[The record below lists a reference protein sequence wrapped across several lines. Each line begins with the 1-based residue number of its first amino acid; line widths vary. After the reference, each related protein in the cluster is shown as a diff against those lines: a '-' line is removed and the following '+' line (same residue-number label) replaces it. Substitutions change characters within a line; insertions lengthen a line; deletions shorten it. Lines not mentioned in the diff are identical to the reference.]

1 MSGKYCCPDKGYCL
15 YAAEYMTSL
24 LSALAAETEGV
35 KYSDDI
41 EYVHRC
47 RVATRRLR
55 AAMSVFEECFPK
67 KEFGEWL
74 KQIKGIT
81 GSLGEARDLDVQV
94 DFLKG
99 FLSSEEQQG
108 TKVFFI
114 AGDVAGKTNPANI
127 SETAIIPV
135 YPNDDSAIP
144 AASDSVV
151 SRIVNFFRH
160 IFSSGRDET
169 ETGPEDRPEDTAL
182 APGYNFRASDPY
194 TAGIE
199 CLITRLEQKRK
210 SIQPAVIKS
219 IESFEKSKTSE
230 KMGTYLRAM
239 IVEADLN
246 QTDIHSPYS
255 FEKAFYNITLAEEG
269 LYWYERFLKDP
280 SLVKRHHEMRISAKK
295 FRYTIETYS
304 GLYEGELKDQIKV
317 MKKLQDYLGDIHDC
331 DVWAAFLDDF
341 IVEERKRN
349 IEFFGNDRFF
359 MFVLPG
365 LNFLKENRISKRNEL
380 YTELLEYWDVMKK
393 EHFREE
399 LGSVISLPLQSSLNR
414 IIDSSPEDSPLHI
427 ALIGDVHANLPALEA
442 VLADAK
448 ERGASAIINTGDF
461 IGYGAFPDQTVS
473 KIRAEHIVSVIGNY
487 DLSVLKSKTKKKSLP
502 KNRQKRFAMEWAY
515 KELSDENR
523 RYLKLLPK
531 NLSLMVKGKSLYV
544 THGSPDSIKD
554 YINETTPDDLLR
566 SYISGTGADFI
577 ITGHTH
583 TQYAKK
589 IDETWFINT
598 GSVGRPDD
606 GDPRACYAMLS
617 LNPFSLYHV
626 RVPYDVERAVEEIY
640 KKNLPESF
648 ARIFREGKPLDIIM
662 HSD

>member
-1 MSGKYCCPDKGYCL
+1 M
-15 YAAEYMTSL
+15 
-24 LSALAAETEGV
+24 
-35 KYSDDI
+35 
-41 EYVHRC
+41 
-47 RVATRRLR
+47 
-55 AAMSVFEECFPK
+55 
-67 KEFGEWL
+67 
-74 KQIKGIT
+74 
-81 GSLGEARDLDVQV
+81 
-94 DFLKG
+94 
-99 FLSSEEQQG
+99 
-108 TKVFFI
+108 
-114 AGDVAGKTNPANI
+114 
-127 SETAIIPV
+127 
-135 YPNDDSAIP
+135 
-144 AASDSVV
+144 SVV

-160 IFSSGRDET
+160 IFSPGT
-169 ETGPEDRPEDTAL
+169 VEDKNGETAL
-182 APGYNFRASDPY
+182 APEYNFRASDPY

-210 SIQPAVIKS
+210 SIQPEVIKS
-219 IESFEKSKTSE
+219 IESFEKSKTAE

-317 MKKLQDYLGDIHDC
+317 MKKLQDYLGDMHDC

-341 IVEERKRN
+341 IDEERKRN

-365 LNFLKENRISKRNEL
+365 LNFLKENRISKRTEL
-380 YTELLEYWDVMKK
+380 YTKLLEYWDGMKK
-393 EHFREE
+393 EHFRED

-414 IIDSSPEDSPLHI
+414 IIDSSPEDSPIHI

-448 ERGASAIINTGDF
+448 ERGAAAVINTGDF

-473 KIRAEHIVSVIGNY
+473 KIRAEHIISVIGNY

-502 KNRQKRFAMEWAY
+502 KNRHKRFAMEWAY
-515 KELSDENR
+515 KELSDENK

-531 NLSLMVKGKSLYV
+531 NLSLMVKGMSLYV

-589 IDETWFINT
+589 IDDTWFINT

-640 KKNLPESF
+640 RKNLPESF

-662 HSD
+662 YSD

>member
-1 MSGKYCCPDKGYCL
+1 MSGKYKCPDKGYCL

-67 KEFGEWL
+67 KEFGVWL

-81 GSLGEARDLDVQV
+81 GSLGEARDRDVQV

-99 FLSSEEQQG
+99 FLSSEEQHG
-108 TKVFFI
+108 SKVFFI
-114 AGDVAGKTNPANI
+114 AGDAAGKTNQANV

-135 YPNDDSAIP
+135 YSEDDDRAEVP
-144 AASDSVV
+144 VV

-160 IFSSGRDET
+160 IFSPGTVKDKNGE
-169 ETGPEDRPEDTAL
+169 TAL
-182 APGYNFRASDPY
+182 APEYNFRASDPY

-210 SIQPAVIKS
+210 SIQPEVIKS
-219 IESFEKSKTSE
+219 IESFEKSKTAE

-317 MKKLQDYLGDIHDC
+317 MKKLQDYLGDMHDC

-341 IVEERKRN
+341 IDEERKRN

-365 LNFLKENRISKRNEL
+365 LNFLKENRISKRTEL
-380 YTELLEYWDVMKK
+380 YTELLEYWDGMKK
-393 EHFREE
+393 EHFRED

-414 IIDSSPEDSPLHI
+414 IIDSSPEDSPIHI

-448 ERGASAIINTGDF
+448 ERGAAAVINTGDF

-473 KIRAEHIVSVIGNY
+473 KIRAEHIISVIGNY
-487 DLSVLKSKTKKKSLP
+487 DLSVLKSRTKKKSLP
-502 KNRQKRFAMEWAY
+502 KNRHKRFAMEWAY
-515 KELSDENR
+515 KELSDENK
-523 RYLKLLPK
+523 RYLRLLPK
-531 NLSLMVKGKSLYV
+531 NLSLMVKGMSLYV

-554 YINETTPDDLLR
+554 YINETTPNDLLR

-589 IDETWFINT
+589 IDDTWFINT

-640 KKNLPESF
+640 RKNLPESF

-662 HSD
+662 YSD

>member
-1 MSGKYCCPDKGYCL
+1 MS
-15 YAAEYMTSL
+15 AL

-55 AAMSVFEECFPK
+55 AAMSVFEECFPQ
-67 KEFGEWL
+67 KEFGVWL

-81 GSLGEARDLDVQV
+81 GSLGEARDLDVQI

-99 FLSSEEQQG
+99 FLSSEEQQQQG
-108 TKVFFI
+108 TNIFFI
-114 AGDVAGKTNPANI
+114 AGGVTDNTIATDV

-135 YPNDDSAIP
+135 YSDEDDDRAGV
-144 AASDSVV
+144 SVV
-151 SRIVNFFRH
+151 SRVVNFFRH
-160 IFSSGRDET
+160 IFSPGT
-169 ETGPEDRPEDTAL
+169 VEDKNVETAL
-182 APGYNFRASDPY
+182 APEYNFRASDPY

-210 SIQPAVIKS
+210 SIQPDVIKS
-219 IESFEKSKTSE
+219 IESFEKSKTTE

-331 DVWAAFLDDF
+331 DVWGVFLDNF
-341 IVEERKRN
+341 IEEERKRN

-365 LNFLKENRISKRNEL
+365 LNFLKENRISKRTEL

-414 IIDSSPEDSPLHI
+414 IIDSSPEDSPIHI

-448 ERGASAIINTGDF
+448 ERGAAAIINTGDF

-515 KELSDENR
+515 KELSDENK

-566 SYISGTGADFI
+566 SYISETGADFI
-577 ITGHTH
+577 VTGHSH
-583 TQYAKK
+583 IQYAKK
-589 IDETWFINT
+589 IDDTWFVNT

-606 GDPRACYAMLS
+606 GDPRACYAMLT

-626 RVPYDVERAVEEIY
+626 RVPYDVEKAVEEIY